1 MRPSRAARRVRGG
14 RGGEAGANSVFNEE
28 LLESAR
34 ARSGAES
41 AYRLRA
47 RVRLYLSEAAE
58 RLER

>member
-1 MRPSRAARRVRGG
+1 
-14 RGGEAGANSVFNEE
+14 VFNEE

-41 AYRLRA
+41 ASRLRA